1 MCGVIGIFAIDSSFF
16 PCAPLSPEQP
26 TSVALML
33 RTLLYLVLPK
43 MASRN
48 DLTCLMEI
56 HGGEISALHLDK
68 LEYVSA
74 FLNRALEDIQTGILD
89 GRMDLTQ

>member
-1 MCGVIGIFAIDSSFF
+1 VCGVIGIFAIDSSFF
-16 PCAPLSPEQP
+16 PRAPLSPEQP
-26 TSVALML
+26 TSVTSVTLML

-56 HGGEISALHLDK
+56 DGGEISAPHLDK
-68 LEYVSA
+68 LGYVSV

-89 GRMDLTQ
+89 D